1 LIPINIARANLSI
14 LGPTD
19 DEGDRKV
26 IGITLNS
33 EQIRT
38 APADVRRWI
47 EREISHSFGP
57 QSQPADH
64 KSHGERP
71 AACSADEVAALLSR
85 IQGVLPAVNV
95 FFEFGR
101 QGAVLGPS
109 RLEAF
114 RLQDIAYHTRLQSV
128 GQVIACLDI
137 INEALAQIRGD
148 VSATFCGFDRE
159 GHCFIPAET
168 QQNILRLWQN
178 VIAGQQLA
186 TDGPESIALLSMPES
201 TSGRVNPDGSEM
213 TDKQTIA
220 PVFSEQAAIQT

>member
-14 LGPTD
+14 LGPIN
-19 DEGDRKV
+19 DEGDKKM

-38 APADVRRWI
+38 APAEVRRWI
-47 EREISHSFGP
+47 EREISRSLGP
-57 QSQPADH
+57 QSQSTDH
-64 KSHGERP
+64 NSHGEQLV
-71 AACSADEVAALLSR
+71 ACSADEVVALLSR

-101 QGAVLGPS
+101 QGTALGS
-109 RLEAF
+109 ARLEAF
-114 RLQDIAYHTRLQSV
+114 RLQDIAYHTRLQNV
-128 GQVIACLDI
+128 GQVIACLDV

-148 VSATFCGFDRE
+148 EGAIFCGFDRE

-168 QQNILRLWQN
+168 QQNILRLWQI

-186 TDGPESIALLSMPES
+186 ADGPESTASPSMPENA
-201 TSGRVNPDGSEM
+201 SGRVNPDGSKM
-213 TDKQTIA
+213 TDKQAIA

>member
-1 LIPINIARANLSI
+1 
-14 LGPTD
+14 LGPAD

-64 KSHGERP
+64 KSHGEQL

-137 INEALAQIRGD
+137 INEALA
-148 VSATFCGFDRE
+148 
-159 GHCFIPAET
+159 ET

>member
-1 LIPINIARANLSI
+1 LIPINIARANLGI
-14 LGPTD
+14 FGPTD

-47 EREISHSFGP
+47 EREISHSLGP
-57 QSQPADH
+57 QSQLADH
-64 KSHGERP
+64 KSHGELL

-101 QGAVLGPS
+101 QGAVLSPS

-128 GQVIACLDI
+128 GQVIACLDF

-148 VSATFCGFDRE
+148 ASATFCGFNRQ

-178 VIAGQQLA
+178 VIAGQPLA
-186 TDGPESIALLSMPES
+186 TDAPEGIASLSMPES
-201 TSGRVNPDGSEM
+201 TSGPVDPDGCE
-213 TDKQTIA
+213 TTNKQTIA
-220 PVFSEQAAIQT
+220 PVFTEEPAIRT